1 MKSWTTGG
9 RDEAW
14 YQSSYPGGRGSDQA
28 FQLPAG
34 LSAPQEPH
42 WFRDI
47 KEAVSSPVHA
57 GRYPNQQ
64 YSLYRCS
71 RLPPLSFSL
80 FFSSVHLISSHGLLL
95 FASHVLM
102 LLIFSFS
109 QFSHWSL
116 PLFFLSSDALLLCCP
131 FPFSHLPFNPFPL
144 TFALF
149 SSFNTLE
156 SCFALHATPFL
167 SLYYLLLPTSSILPL
182 LLSSHQYFWFPYLL
196 NNERWRDGQNHI
208 DVCVCAFL
216 KGHGCN

>member
-1 MKSWTTGG
+1 M
-9 RDEAW
+9 
-14 YQSSYPGGRGSDQA
+14 
-28 FQLPAG
+28 
-34 LSAPQEPH
+34 
-42 WFRDI
+42 
-47 KEAVSSPVHA
+47 HA

-64 YSLYRCS
+64 YSLCRCS
-71 RLPPLSFSL
+71 SSVLLTL
-80 FFSSVHLISSHGLLL
+80 FLFSSPHFSWFTSLRISCSH
-95 FASHVLM
+95 ASF

-116 PLFFLSSDALLLCCP
+116 PLFFLSSDALLLRCP

-167 SLYYLLLPTSSILPL
+167 SLNYLLLPTSPILPL

-208 DVCVCAFL
+208 DVCVCFF
-216 KGHGCN
+216 KGSRL

>member
-1 MKSWTTGG
+1 MLVDIQTSNT
-9 RDEAW
+9 RSAAVRAFLLCPSH
-14 YQSSYPGGRGSDQA
+14 SSSLQFTSFLLMVY
-28 FQLPAG
+28 F
-34 LSAPQEPH
+34 
-42 WFRDI
+42 
-47 KEAVSSPVHA
+47 SSH
-57 GRYPNQQ
+57 
-64 YSLYRCS
+64 LM
-71 RLPPLSFSL
+71 FSC
-80 FFSSVHLISSHGLLL
+80 FFS
-95 FASHVLM
+95 F

-208 DVCVCAFL
+208 DVCVCFF
-216 KGHGCN
+216 KGSRL